1 MQTLF
6 RLPAAHGLE
15 DGIVAVLDGDIHIL
29 ADFRLGCDG
38 VYERI
43 GNAVGVEIVQ
53 ADPVKVQLAQL
64 PQQLR
69 QLLLFIQVDAVAG
82 DVLGDDDAL
91 LYAAVREGLG
101 LGEDILHPAAAVL
114 APQGRDNAVGAAVAA
129 PLGNAQV
136 GIVHGGGNDPGQLL
150 HWAADVGKAAEFLP
164 GGHLLHGG
172 NNVAVAA
179 GAHDAVHLRKLL

>member
-1 MQTLF
+1 M
-6 RLPAAHGLE
+6 
-15 DGIVAVLDGDIHIL
+15 LDGDVHII
-29 ADFRLGCDG
+29 ANFRLSGDG
-38 VYERI
+38 IYQLI
-43 GNAVGVEIVQ
+43 GNAVGIEVVQ
-53 ADPVKVQLAQL
+53 ADPMEIQLAQR

-91 LYAAVREGLG
+91 LYAAVREGPG
-101 LGEDILHPAAAVL
+101 LGEDVLHPAAAVL

-136 GIVHGGGNDPGQLL
+136 GIVHGGGDDPGQLL
-150 HWAADVGKAAEFLP
+150 HWAADVGKVAEFLP

-172 NNVAVAA
+172 NDVAVAA
-179 GAHDAVHLRKLL
+179 GTHDAVHLRQLL